1 MSTSI
6 NPAMQSMASM
16 QMGRPN
22 LEPTVA
28 NQNENLEASTDTPE
42 SSPPVTQV
50 TLSNANQMVAP
61 LDYLDLQPTQQVQS
75 ATSAQDMT
83 NEQNTT
89 TSGLTYASALQAEAN
104 FFNLQASADL
114 STPDSQESAMN

>member
-1 MSTSI
+1 MSTTI
-6 NPAMQSMASM
+6 NPAMQSLASI
-16 QMGRPN
+16 QMGRSN
-22 LEPTVA
+22 LEPTIA
-28 NQNENLEASTDTPE
+28 NQDENFDVSGDMSPNV
-42 SSPPVTQV
+42 PPVTQV

-89 TSGLTYASALQAEAN
+89 MSGLTYASALQAESN
-104 FFNLQASADL
+104 FFSLQSSANLD
-114 STPDSQESAMN
+114 TPDSEESAMN

>member
-1 MSTSI
+1 
-6 NPAMQSMASM
+6 M
-16 QMGRPN
+16 QMSRPN

-28 NQNENLEASTDTPE
+28 NQDENLETSGDMPQNV
-42 SSPPVTQV
+42 PPVTQV

-61 LDYLDLQPTQQVQS
+61 LDYLDLQPTQQVQA
-75 ATSAQDMT
+75 ATSAQDMS

-104 FFNLQASADL
+104 FFNLQSSADL
-114 STPDSQESAMN
+114 NTPDPQESATN